1 MFVSKLGHKIP
12 SQDQSSPAFV
22 DIKFLIRGVQSEHI
36 VSIRGEHIHPSNAH
50 IIIKLL

>member
-12 SQDQSSPAFV
+12 SQDQSSAFV